1 MELEGTIHDGVA
13 VPDGECSL
21 PEGTKVRITPDGPAV
36 RRRPNWDR
44 LIALARKVEQMPCDL
59 PEDLSENHD
68 HYLHGQPKSD
78 Q

>member
-21 PEGTKVRITPDGPAV
+21 AEGTKVKLIASDAPVAPK
-36 RRRPNWDR
+36 RPNWDR
-44 LIALARKVEQMPCDL
+44 LIALARKVEKMPCDL

-68 HYLHGQPKSD
+68 HYLHGQPKRT
-78 Q
+78 